1 MDVIVCFC
9 ASLCMRDVYT
19 GSVSR
24 RVCVTASLDGWNTH
38 IFSLSLSLSLSHSL
52 CVWLRVIARD
62 DSTILMC
69 VYIDGR

>member
-24 RVCVTASLDGWNTH
+24 RVCVTASLDGWNIH
-38 IFSLSLSLSLSHSL
+38 IFSLSLSLSFSV
-52 CVWLRVIARD
+52 CVATRD
-62 DSTILMC
+62 RTRRFYDTDVCI
-69 VYIDGR
+69 